1 MSTFKEPCQ
10 CGTVLEQS
18 NHTVKGVNG
27 VIVDTVALLTHMK
40 RSQGKRASGKW
51 EPMPEG
57 MYRVVKLKPAR
68 GPKPGQSMDAYLYG
82 RDMGHAEAKAAYR
95 RKNGL

>member
-1 MSTFKEPCQ
+1 M
-10 CGTVLEQS
+10 
-18 NHTVKGVNG
+18 
-27 VIVDTVALLTHMK
+27 
-40 RSQGKRASGKW
+40 SGKSQK
-51 EPMPEG
+51 G
-57 MYRVVKLKPAR
+57 DVAYRVVKLKPAR